1 MTTEERAFKTH
12 SFFFFFFF
20 FFFFSLFL
28 SPSLSLS
35 SQ

>member
-12 SFFFFFFF
+12 SVFFFFFF